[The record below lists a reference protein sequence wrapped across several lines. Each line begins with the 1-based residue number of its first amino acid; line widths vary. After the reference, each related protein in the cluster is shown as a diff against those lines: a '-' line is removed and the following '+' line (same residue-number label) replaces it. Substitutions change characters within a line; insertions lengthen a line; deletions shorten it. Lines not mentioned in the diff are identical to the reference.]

1 MSDDLEELRKK
12 TERGD
17 RNDEIRTEADSA
29 FVDDLVDAIEAVDSG
44 ERPKTVAVR
53 DQPVAALLAALDDDD
68 AEMTDVGNAL
78 EEALGRDRSE
88 EFDRSEI
95 VRLAVRVGLE
105 TATPEK
111 TEQLSDAIGRHAR
124 ENL

>member
-29 FVDDLVDAIEAVDSG
+29 FVDELVDAIEAVDSG

-53 DQPVAALLAALDDDD
+53 DQPVAALLATLDDDD
-68 AEMTDVGNAL
+68 DEMAAVGNAL
-78 EEALGRDRSE
+78 EEALGREHSE
-88 EFDRSEI
+88 KFDRSEI

-111 TEQLSDAIGRHAR
+111 TEQLSDAVGRHAQQ
-124 ENL
+124 NI

>member
-1 MSDDLEELRKK
+1 MSDDLEELRKR

-29 FVDDLVDAIEAVDSG
+29 FVDALVDALEAVDDG
-44 ERPKTVAVR
+44 DRPKTVAVR
-53 DQPVAALLAALDDDD
+53 DQPVAALLAALDEDD
-68 AEMTDVGNAL
+68 AEMTAVGNAL
-78 EEALGRDRSE
+78 ETSLGRERSE

-111 TEQLSDAIGRHAR
+111 TEQLGDAVGRHAQR
-124 ENL
+124 NL

>member
-29 FVDDLVDAIEAVDSG
+29 FVDELVDAIEAVDSG

-68 AEMTDVGNAL
+68 DEMTGVGNAL

-111 TEQLSDAIGRHAR
+111 TEQLSDAVGRHAQQ
-124 ENL
+124 NI